1 MQRMMCISVEQYNRM
16 AENYD
21 SAVEEIDD
29 LKGLLKT
36 VLENTGKVV
45 PVQQRWDIEHATG
58 KDDIVKESLI
68 NAIVVFLKGMHVN
81 AAWNIYYFIL
91 GMRQVRGRGTSKG
104 RRGSDMKLKDITVKR
119 IAPGELPSILCFQL
133 NYEYH
138 LSLIHI

>member
-91 GMRQVRGRGTSKG
+91 GMRQVRGRGTRKG
-104 RRGSDMKLKDITVKR
+104 RRG
-119 IAPGELPSILCFQL
+119 
-133 NYEYH
+133 
-138 LSLIHI
+138 